1 MQAEKQYL
9 QDRVTNRIQGD
20 QIMER
25 ENIALVIG
33 ALDSLGLA
41 LANHDHQWTEGE
53 RAIYDLAIEILI
65 VSER

>member
-1 MQAEKQYL
+1 
-9 QDRVTNRIQGD
+9 
-20 QIMER
+20 MER

-53 RAIYDLAIEILI
+53 RAIYDLSIEILAHSQKRREQI
-65 VSER
+65 K